1 MRDFYNLENYHYGK
15 SSKKAY
21 NRGKSFGYQVLG
33 FGSGGGAAGYAPTQL
48 GIIAYGTPG
57 PMSTSNV
64 INSSGV
70 VGSDVSGVG
79 TAKTVGGNAA
89 TYGYDKA
96 IMGFNNEISTTNLVS
111 NIGIVQTDTAGV
123 GSPRTAT
130 GAGYGLDGNAIFAFG
145 YGPDGPINTMRNISN
160 LINNLGVVATDTTGV
175 GTARADLG
183 AVTYDTDKAVM
194 AFGRTPAS
202 SNLSNLINDAG
213 VVASDTAGVGTARGG
228 VAGVP
233 YGEGLGIMAYG
244 TGVAPVGKY
253 NTSNLVS
260 ISGVIATDTTGVGT
274 ARSSLGACGYGGETV
289 GIFAFGN
296 IPDPAGS
303 YTNVSNLVNSSGV
316 VATDTSGVGAVRYN
330 CGGAGIGN

>member
-79 TAKTVGGNAA
+79 TAKQVVVAA

-96 IMGFNNEISTTNLVS
+96 IMGWGDGGVSTTNLVS
-111 NIGIVQTDTAGV
+111 NTGVVAADTAGV
-123 GSPRTAT
+123 GTTRTAV
-130 GAGYGLDGNAIFAFG
+130 GASFGLEGNAIFAFG
-145 YGPDGPINTMRNISN
+145 YGGGPPSMLNLSN
-160 LINNLGVVATDTTGV
+160 LVSNLGVIASDTAGV
-175 GTARADLG
+175 GTARADLAG
-183 AVTYDTDKAVM
+183 VSYDTDKAVV

-202 SNLSNLINDAG
+202 SNLSNLINDVG

-228 VAGVP
+228 VAAAP
-233 YGEGLGIMAYG
+233 YGEGLGVMAYG

-253 NTSNLVS
+253 NTSNLVN
-260 ISGVIATDTTGVGT
+260 ISGVIATDTSGVGT
-274 ARSSLGACGYGGETV
+274 ARSHLGACGYGGETV
-289 GIFAFGN
+289 GIFAYGN

-316 VATDTSGVGAVRYN
+316 IATDTAGVGVIRYG
-330 CGGAGIGN
+330 CGAAGIGN